1 MLQGVS
7 LKLLRVLSMTERLLL
22 LVLLLLLS
30 VLNASMCL
38 QLETQREDLK
48 IESRRWG
55 ERRKNRARQ
64 RRKLL
69 SKHSKRAGDIHRKRM
84 EEGKNKA
91 NR

>member
-7 LKLLRVLSMTERLLL
+7 LKLLRVLSVTERLLL

-64 RRKLL
+64 RRK
-69 SKHSKRAGDIHRKRM
+69 H
-84 EEGKNKA
+84 NY
-91 NR
+91 

>member
-1 MLQGVS
+1 MMLQGVS

-64 RRKLL
+64 RRK
-69 SKHSKRAGDIHRKRM
+69 H
-84 EEGKNKA
+84 NY
-91 NR
+91 

>member
-1 MLQGVS
+1 MMLQGVS
-7 LKLLRVLSMTERLLL
+7 LKLLRVLSMTERFLL

-64 RRKLL
+64 RRK
-69 SKHSKRAGDIHRKRM
+69 H
-84 EEGKNKA
+84 NY
-91 NR
+91 

>member
-1 MLQGVS
+1 MMLQGVS

-22 LVLLLLLS
+22 LVLLLLIS

-64 RRKLL
+64 RRKY
-69 SKHSKRAGDIHRKRM
+69 
-84 EEGKNKA
+84 NY
-91 NR
+91 

>member
-22 LVLLLLLS
+22 LVLLLLIS

-64 RRKLL
+64 RRK
-69 SKHSKRAGDIHRKRM
+69 H
-84 EEGKNKA
+84 NY
-91 NR
+91 

>member
-48 IESRRWG
+48 IGSRRWG

-64 RRKLL
+64 RRK
-69 SKHSKRAGDIHRKRM
+69 H
-84 EEGKNKA
+84 NY
-91 NR
+91 

>member
-1 MLQGVS
+1 MMLQGVS

-22 LVLLLLLS
+22 LVLLLLIS

-64 RRKLL
+64 RRK
-69 SKHSKRAGDIHRKRM
+69 H
-84 EEGKNKA
+84 NY
-91 NR
+91 

>member
-55 ERRKNRARQ
+55 GERRKNRARQ
-64 RRKLL
+64 RRK
-69 SKHSKRAGDIHRKRM
+69 H
-84 EEGKNKA
+84 NY
-91 NR
+91 

>member
-64 RRKLL
+64 RRK
-69 SKHSKRAGDIHRKRM
+69 H
-84 EEGKNKA
+84 NY
-91 NR
+91 

>member
-1 MLQGVS
+1 MMLQGVS

-38 QLETQREDLK
+38 QLKTQREDLK

-64 RRKLL
+64 RRK
-69 SKHSKRAGDIHRKRM
+69 H
-84 EEGKNKA
+84 NY
-91 NR
+91 